1 MKYKYWYFEQV
12 IKNLMDL
19 MQHLLFV
26 IYLLYKQV
34 REIFKP
40 LLLILK
46 IYVPVIFDTFN
57 IEGKIAL
64 TEYEQY
70 SEKYLY

>member
-1 MKYKYWYFEQV
+1 
-12 IKNLMDL
+12 MDL

-40 LLLILK
+40 LLLIFK
-46 IYVPVIFDTFN
+46 RYVPVIFDTFN
-57 IEGKIAL
+57 IEDKIAL

-70 SEKYLY
+70 LEKYLY